1 MRLIIAIICFVSM
14 AFCPNTDT
22 DKIKDLKTL
31 PKEVKQVILVQ
42 DHKLS
47 LWNRTDVSECKDG
60 KCGKGKADGC
70 GWEMAFEVPCHY
82 GKNGLSADRH
92 DGDGTTPIGL
102 FKVLYCFGN
111 APDPGAGMTYREVQR
126 TSYWSGEKEDYNT
139 WVDLEPGSREMKR
152 SEYLYKFKISYKY
165 AMAIDFNTNPVVWGK
180 GFAIFIHCDYL
191 DDQTTAGCVAIEEK
205 YMLRLVKE
213 CKDGTYLWVRQ

>member
-1 MRLIIAIICFVSM
+1 MKLIIAAICFMSM
-14 AFCPNTDT
+14 MIGRDNKTVEE
-22 DKIKDLKTL
+22 LSTL

-47 LWNRTDVSECKDG
+47 LWNRTDGEECGCDDVS
-60 KCGKGKADGC
+60 

-213 CKDGTYLWVRQ
+213 CKEGTYLWVRQ

>member
-1 MRLIIAIICFVSM
+1 MRILIAIICFVSM
-14 AFCPNTDT
+14 IIGRDN
-22 DKIKDLKTL
+22 KTVEELSIL

-47 LWNRTDVSECKDG
+47 LWNRTDAS
-60 KCGKGKADGC
+60 
-70 GWEMAFEVPCHY
+70 WEQAFEVPCHY
-82 GKNGLSADRH
+82 GKNGLSADRR

-102 FKVLYCFGN
+102 FKVLYSFGN
-111 APDPGAGMTYREVQR
+111 APDPGAGMTYRQIQR

-139 WVDLEPGSREMKR
+139 WVEMEPGSREMKR
-152 SEYLYKFKISYKY
+152 SEYLYRFKISYKY

-191 DDQTTAGCVAIEEK
+191 DDQTTAGCVAIEEQ

-213 CKDGTYLWVRQ
+213 CKDGTYLWVKE